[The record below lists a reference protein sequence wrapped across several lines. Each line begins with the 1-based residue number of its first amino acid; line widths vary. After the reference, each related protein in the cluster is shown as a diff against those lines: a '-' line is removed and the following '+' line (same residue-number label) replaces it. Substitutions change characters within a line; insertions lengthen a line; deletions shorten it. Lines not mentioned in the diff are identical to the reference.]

1 VGGNEVVDM
10 LAEISIKHETV
21 DVHIP
26 ISRAEV
32 KTIIKQHSQYS
43 TNMAGI
49 LEHSG
54 YRTSSIA
61 YSRLFKIK

>member
-26 ISRAEV
+26 ISREEV
-32 KTIIKQHSQYS
+32 KTIIKQHSS

-61 YSRLFKIK
+61 YSTL